1 MEGRLHVHL
10 RELKDQ
16 LQERHPHYGEL
27 ASITRE
33 LVSAYVQERLMI
45 LSEEILAVID
55 RGDFNEAVDLMLPGL
70 QKLREQRLQVSNKAT
85 ATRSKKKEDAGK
97 KKAGIKTKEEK
108 LVKDMYQQLMGG
120 FE

>member
-27 ASITRE
+27 ASVTRE
-33 LVSAYVQERLMI
+33 LVSAYVQEKLMI
-45 LSEEILAVID
+45 LSEEILEVID
-55 RGDFNEAVDLMLPGL
+55 KGDFNAAVDLMLPGL

-85 ATRSKKKEDAGK
+85 AARTKKKEDSGK
-97 KKAGIKTKEEK
+97 KKVGVKTKEEK
-108 LVKDMYQQLMGG
+108 LVGDMYRQLMGG
-120 FE
+120 FK